1 MKYIFT
7 LLFIAHATLL
17 MADAPM
23 LKASP
28 YRFVE
33 MTLGHGKAHFVEF
46 GSESCYSCKVMGEA
60 LYRLKQE
67 NPAFNLD
74 FINVKEE
81 REAAYKFKI
90 RMIPTQI
97 IFDENGKEVFR
108 NIGIIDEAKLRE
120 LFKKYKI

>member
-1 MKYIFT
+1 MKQILI
-7 LLFIAHATLL
+7 LLFILHVTLL
-17 MADAPM
+17 ADAPM
-23 LKASP
+23 LKASS

-46 GSESCYSCKVMGEA
+46 GSESCYSCQVMGER
-60 LYRLKQE
+60 LYRLKQA
-67 NPAFNLD
+67 NPALNID

-97 IFDENGKEVFR
+97 IYDENGEEVFR
-108 NIGIIDEAKLRE
+108 NIGIIEEEKLHE
-120 LFKKYKI
+120 LFNKYKI

>member
-1 MKYIFT
+1 MKQILT
-7 LLFIAHATLL
+7 LLFLLHVTLL

-46 GSESCYSCKVMGEA
+46 GSDSCYSCQVMGER
-60 LYRLKQE
+60 LYRLKQA
-67 NPAFNLD
+67 NPALNLD

-97 IFDENGKEVFR
+97 IFDENGTEVFR
-108 NIGIIDEAKLRE
+108 NIGILEEEKLNE
-120 LFKKYKI
+120 LFSKYKI